1 MNKQQVQLQDSSEVY
16 LAVGAPLASSAADE
30 RATLQQRMAG
40 ALTEVWSSKDGDR
53 KRSLLFEK
61 LPSRKEYP
69 DYFSV
74 IKRPID
80 LTAIAA
86 RVSAVTTARASSG
99 LGYSKWQDFEDD
111 MLRLFANAKLYNT
124 EGSQIYADAEAMED
138 LFLNCSDRPCQLS
151 KKHVFFSAETSFCYS
166 STTSSKASAKP
177 SSEIDNKDTEIES
190 AAAANLPRCA
200 RTDGRR
206 WQCQQLVAGC
216 GQRYCSKHSKHT
228 RKKGKPV
235 VKILSAFRGV
245 AWDKKAQKW
254 RAEIT
259 IVCI

>member
-1 MNKQQVQLQDSSEVY
+1 MTKIS
-16 LAVGAPLASSAADE
+16 ASAAVHHTTQE
-30 RATLQQRMAG
+30 PNLSG
-40 ALTEVWSSKDGDR
+40 VPLTP
-53 KRSLLFEK
+53 
-61 LPSRKEYP
+61 LP
-69 DYFSV
+69 
-74 IKRPID
+74 
-80 LTAIAA
+80 
-86 RVSAVTTARASSG
+86 
-99 LGYSKWQDFEDD
+99 
-111 MLRLFANAKLYNT
+111 
-124 EGSQIYADAEAMED
+124 
-138 LFLNCSDRPCQLS
+138 

-259 IVCI
+259 IVSTAAA